1 MVDAAIVV
9 LVGAVVV
16 VVDAAIVVLV
26 GAVVV
31 VDAAIVVL
39 VETVVVVVLVD
50 GSVVVLVDASVVV
63 VVGEISGSVVTV
75 VTVVV
80 VVWMVDVVL
89 LVVVVVPPPH
99 VHSSGWPGD
108 TQAPGHAWSPFGPL
122 VSHCSPASTVPS
134 PHVKT
139 CGFESVVRRCAS
151 MCPVAIA
158 RLPNRRCA
166 RGAKMRPLNA
176 E

>member
-1 MVDAAIVV
+1 MVD
-9 LVGAVVV
+9 GAM
-16 VVDAAIVVLV
+16 VVLV

-31 VDAAIVVL
+31 VDGAIVVL

-63 VVGEISGSVVTV
+63 VVGETSGSVVTV
-75 VTVVV
+75 VTVVVVVVVVV

-99 VHSSGWPGD
+99 VHSSGWPDG

-134 PHVKT
+134 PHVKS
-139 CGFESVVRRCAS
+139 CGSESVVRRCAT
-151 MCPVAIA
+151 MCPVAIT

-166 RGAKMRPLNA
+166 RGAKMRPLKT

>member
-1 MVDAAIVV
+1 M
-9 LVGAVVV
+9 LVGAVV

-63 VVGEISGSVVTV
+63 VVGETSGSVVTV

-80 VVWMVDVVL
+80 VVVVWMVDVVL
-89 LVVVVVPPPH
+89 LVVVVVVPPPH

-108 TQAPGHAWSPFGPL
+108 TQVPGHAWSPFGAVL
-122 VSHCSPASTVPS
+122 SHGSPASTVPS
-134 PHVKT
+134 PHVNI
-139 CGFESVVRRCAS
+139 CGSESVVKRCAT
-151 MCPVAIA
+151 MCPVAIT
-158 RLPNRRCA
+158 RLPNRRWA
-166 RGAKMRPLNA
+166 RGAKMRPLNT

>member
-1 MVDAAIVV
+1 MVVV
-9 LVGAVVV
+9 VVGAVVV
-16 VVDAAIVVLV
+16 VVDATMVVVVV

-31 VDAAIVVL
+31 VDGAIVVL

-80 VVWMVDVVL
+80 VVWTVDVVL

-99 VHSSGWPGD
+99 VHSSGWPGG

-139 CGFESVVRRCAS
+139 CGSESVVRRCAT
-151 MCPVAIA
+151 MCPVAIT

-166 RGAKMRPLNA
+166 RGAKMRPLKT